1 MLPQS
6 QDFEMM
12 FNGVRSSDSDRTNRF
27 MAEVTEVMGMFVGPM
42 PSLLLLIDCCII
54 HEWLKEINYILRDK

>member
-54 HEWLKEINYILRDK
+54 HE